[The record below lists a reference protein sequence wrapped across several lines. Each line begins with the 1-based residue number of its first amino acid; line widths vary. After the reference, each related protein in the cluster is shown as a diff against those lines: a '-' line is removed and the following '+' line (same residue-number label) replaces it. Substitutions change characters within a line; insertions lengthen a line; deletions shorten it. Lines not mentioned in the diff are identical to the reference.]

1 MLKFAI
7 LIFLFGL
14 TFIQLKA
21 QNEGFIQNKG
31 QFPEQVIAA
40 VSLQNGFLFIEKDGL
55 VFSLFDQGKIE
66 EEHLSKKVVG
76 GLPRFALKQQFI
88 GSNPQSKVEF
98 ESALPHYFNYYTP
111 KSIPRVSIFKKVWIR
126 NFYPG
131 IDWELFIE
139 NKQVKHNFYVQHP
152 KQSKQIQWIYKGL
165 DKVILDQSGIVSDL
179 GFTHFRESAPM
190 SFQNGKG
197 IKSRFIQKDGTFGF
211 QLQKHL
217 VDAPVIIDP
226 ILQFSTFT
234 GGLSDNWGFTA
245 TYDLW
250 GNAYAGG
257 IVRGPFY
264 PITFGAIDT
273 SYNGTGS
280 NHDIVITKFDS
291 SGSQIIYSTF
301 IGGIQDDEPMS
312 LITDSLGQLFILGHS
327 LSADY
332 PVDSNSF
339 DTAHNGNWDI
349 VVSKF
354 NDSGTVLLG
363 STFLGGFEDDAFN
376 NSNSIIWNSGN
387 FLNYNYGD
395 YCRGEINLDHRGNIY
410 IVSNTKSTNFPVIS
424 PAIQDTLRGFQDAVI
439 SSFSPD
445 LKRLRFSTYWGGGD
459 YDAAYAIH
467 ITDQNRIY
475 VGGGTKSRNLNSFS
489 AGFQSTF
496 VDTVDGFVFEIDTLG
511 TQILHGTFV
520 ATPEYDQVF
529 LIQSDKL
536 GNVYVA
542 GQTEGVFPITQRKYG
557 NSSGK
562 VFIQRFNSNLSQRTL
577 STKIGGSGNHA
588 GPDFSPT
595 AFLVDVCG
603 RIYLAGW
610 GGTLNNLL
618 GTNPSQGNTIGL
630 PTTSDALKDS
640 TNGND
645 YYLVVLEKDADSLL
659 YGTFLGGN
667 ISGEH
672 VDGGTSRFDPQ
683 GIVYH
688 AACAGCGGFS
698 DFPTTPNAYS
708 QTNNSTN
715 CNMAIFKLDFQFVR
729 IKANFSIQ
737 SSQSLKACQ
746 GVKVQFQCLS
756 GSPDSLYWDFDD
768 GTTSTLLN
776 PSHTFSTPRKY
787 NVKLFVKNC
796 FNTDTIVKEVTIF
809 PPPQIR
815 ISGPPKMCQGQSVQ
829 LVASGGT
836 TYVWKSD
843 STLSDTSIFN
853 PIARPP
859 RTQKYYV
866 SGTDSNGCQSKDSI
880 QIIVFNSLNP
890 IQETDTSICAGDSI
904 RLWANQDTA
913 LISHWTW
920 ESKKLG
926 ILDSNN
932 YPMVSP
938 SSTDTFYFRYTT
950 KDGCNLV
957 DSVVIK
963 IFFSVI
969 ANAGPDLT
977 GCSGAT
983 VTITSSG
990 GSGFLWSTGQK
1001 TSSITV
1007 PVRDSIQWYS
1017 VIVNQGKCRS
1027 KPDSVAVYRS
1037 TINALFEVSLDTGYA
1052 PQEVKFFNRSSSN
1065 SVAFHWDFDDG
1076 TLLNN
1081 VVNPTHIY
1089 QKEGIYVPSLLV
1101 ESSNPVCKDTFE
1113 YQFIFIDSVKMVI
1126 PNAFSPNNDDINE
1139 NLIFEGFNLSM
1150 IEVLIFDRWGQEIFS
1165 GKGERVSW
1173 DGKLN
1178 GQLCT
1183 VGAYPYLVNAI
1194 GKNGKTYR
1202 WQGLVTL
1209 VR

>member
-1 MLKFAI
+1 MLKSI
-7 LIFLFGL
+7 LLIFLFGL
-14 TFIQLKA
+14 TFVHLKA

-31 QFPEQVIAA
+31 QFPNQVIAA
-40 VSLQNGFLFIEKDGL
+40 VSLENGFLFVEKDGL
-55 VFSLFDQGKIE
+55 VFSLFDQRKTE

-88 GSNPQSKVEF
+88 GTSPQPSIEF
-98 ESALPHYFNYYTP
+98 ESPLPHYFNYFTP
-111 KSIPRVSIFKKVWIR
+111 KAVPRVSIFKKLWIK

-131 IDWELFIE
+131 IDWEIFIE
-139 NKQVKHNFYVQHP
+139 NKQVKHNFYVSHP
-152 KQSKQIQWIYKGL
+152 KKAKQIQWEYLGL
-165 DKVILDQSGIVSDL
+165 KKVHLDQSGIWSDL
-179 GFTHFRESAPM
+179 GFTEFRESSPV
-190 SFQNGKG
+190 SFQNEKV
-197 IKSRFIQKDGTFGF
+197 IKSRFEQKNGKFCFHIQNLIS
-211 QLQKHL
+211 QSPI
-217 VDAPVIIDP
+217 VIDP

-245 TYDLW
+245 TYDKW

-257 IVRGPFY
+257 IARGAFY
-264 PITFGAIDT
+264 PVSFGAIDT
-273 SYNGTGS
+273 SYNGSGS

-291 SGSQIIYSTF
+291 SGSQLLYSTF
-301 IGGIQDDEPMS
+301 LGGVQDDEPMS
-312 LITDSLGQLFILGHS
+312 LITDSLGQLYILGHS
-327 LSADY
+327 LSADF
-332 PVDSNSF
+332 PVDSNGF
-339 DTAHNGNWDI
+339 DTTHNGNWDI

-376 NSNSIIWNSGN
+376 NSSNTIWNSSN

-395 YCRGEINLDHRGNIY
+395 YCRGEVNLDQHGNIY
-410 IVSNTKSTNFPVIS
+410 IVSNTKSSNFPVVS
-424 PAIQDTLRGFQDAVI
+424 PAIQDTLRGLQDAVI
-439 SSFSPD
+439 SSFSSD
-445 LKRLRFSTYWGGGD
+445 LRRLRFSTYWGGND
-459 YDAAYAIH
+459 YDAAYSIH
-467 ITDQNRIY
+467 VSDQNRVY
-475 VGGGTKSRNLNSFS
+475 VGGGTMSRNLNAFPG
-489 AGFQSTF
+489 GFQANF

-520 ATPEYDQVF
+520 GTPNYDQVF
-529 LIQSDKL
+529 LIQTDLL
-536 GNVYVA
+536 GNVFVA
-542 GQTEGVFPITQRKYG
+542 GQTEGIFPISQGKYG
-557 NSSGK
+557 NAGGK
-562 VFIQRFNSNLSQRTL
+562 VFAQRFSSNLSQRTL
-577 STKIGGSGNHA
+577 STTFGSGNHA

-610 GGTLNNLL
+610 GGNLNNLL
-618 GTNPSQGNTIGL
+618 GTNPSQGNTRGL
-630 PTTSDALKDS
+630 PTTTDALKDS

-645 YYLVVLEKDADSLL
+645 YYLIVLEKDADSLL
-659 YGTFLGGN
+659 YGSFLGGN

-683 GIVYH
+683 GVVYH

-708 QTNNSTN
+708 RTNNSTN

-729 IKANFSIQ
+729 IQANFTIQ
-737 SSQSLKACQ
+737 SSQNLQACQ

-776 PSHTFSTPRKY
+776 PQHTFSIPRKY

-829 LVASGGT
+829 LIASGGT
-836 TYVWKSD
+836 TYSWNSD

-859 RTQKYYV
+859 FTKKYFV
-866 SGTDSNGCQSKDSI
+866 LGTDSNGCKSKDSI

-890 IQETDTSICAGDSI
+890 IIETDTSICAGDSI
-904 RLWANQDTA
+904 RFWANQDTS
-913 LISHWTW
+913 LISTWIW
-920 ESKKLG
+920 ESKRVG
-926 ILDSNN
+926 FLDSNA
-932 YPMVSP
+932 YPFYSP
-938 SSTDTFYFRYTT
+938 NSTDTVYFRYTT
-950 KDGCNLV
+950 KDGCTLV
-957 DSVVIK
+957 DSVIVK

-969 ANAGPDLT
+969 ANAGPDIV
-977 GCSGAT
+977 GCSGS
-983 VTITSSG
+983 TITITASG
-990 GSGFLWSTGQK
+990 GSGFVWSTGQK
-1001 TSSITV
+1001 TSAISV
-1007 PVRDSIQWYS
+1007 AVKDSIQWYS
-1017 VIVNQGKCRS
+1017 VVVNQGKCKS

-1037 TINALFEVSLDTGYA
+1037 SIFAQFDVNIDTGYA
-1052 PQEVKFFNRSSSN
+1052 PQEVKFFNKSSSN
-1065 SVAFHWDFDDG
+1065 AVGFDWDFDDG
-1076 TLLNN
+1076 TLLKN
-1081 VVNPTHIY
+1081 VVNPSHIY
-1089 QKEGIYVPSLLV
+1089 QKEGIYIPKLLV
-1101 ESSNPVCKDTFE
+1101 ESANPVCRDTFE
-1113 YQFIFIDSVKMVI
+1113 YRFIFIDSVKLVI
-1126 PNAFSPNNDDINE
+1126 PNAFSPNNDGINE
-1139 NLIFEGFNLSM
+1139 NLIFEGFNLSV
-1150 IEVLIFDRWGQEIFS
+1150 IEVHVFDRWGQEIF
-1165 GKGERVSW
+1165 KGEGEKVSW

-1178 GQLCT
+1178 GKICT
-1183 VGAYPYLVNAI
+1183 VGVYPYLVNAV